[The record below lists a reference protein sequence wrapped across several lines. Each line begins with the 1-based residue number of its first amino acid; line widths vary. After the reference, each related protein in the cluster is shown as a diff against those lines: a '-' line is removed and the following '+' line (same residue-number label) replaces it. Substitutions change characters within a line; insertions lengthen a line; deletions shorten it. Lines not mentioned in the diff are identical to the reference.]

1 MGTLSAGP
9 VCVSVSP
16 VAVSVGLVSS
26 GDVGCC
32 LPLVWL
38 GVLTYSYLVLPCGSA
53 SYTVGMT
60 SLSLLST
67 VCSLWLLYLLA
78 CQSADPSSS
87 KLKYLEIMQM
97 VSFPKYLSVKLSLQE
112 VSQLTLSSEQG
123 TGEHKMRSQLSQRW
137 LRTSAYE
144 IPSVQRERDCPS
156 VTDADIQ
163 TLSLQ
168 PCRPR
173 CCSCSHHCGSASL
186 LEECMWRPSVLQEP

>member
-1 MGTLSAGP
+1 M
-9 VCVSVSP
+9 SVSP

-32 LPLVWL
+32 LTLVWL

-123 TGEHKMRSQLSQRW
+123 TGEHKMRSPLSQRW
-137 LRTSAYE
+137 L
-144 IPSVQRERDCPS
+144 
-156 VTDADIQ
+156 
-163 TLSLQ
+163 
-168 PCRPR
+168 
-173 CCSCSHHCGSASL
+173 
-186 LEECMWRPSVLQEP
+186 